1 MIVDDL
7 GQVFKPYMNQ
17 GVASPRPPSGLH
29 SLLAVCVPLMHSHSL
44 ACSCKTSRDLSK
56 FPLLHTCLLNLS
68 FSYYIPDLRQGH
80 RFNMHRR
87 RRITRKQ
94 YIASYQQLVNVSYTS
109 VFFFFSLFYPNWPGF
124 EFENFK
130 VYDVILLI
138 IYYYDNS
145 LCISFLFCGTLYNNT
160 LAKLPLVEL

>member
-17 GVASPRPPSGLH
+17 DVASPRPPSGLH

-94 YIASYQQLVNVSYTS
+94 YIASYQQLVNVSYIS
-109 VFFFFSLFYPNWPGF
+109 VFFFFL
-124 EFENFK
+124 
-130 VYDVILLI
+130 VYFILIDL
-138 IYYYDNS
+138 DLN
-145 LCISFLFCGTLYNNT
+145 LKISRFMT
-160 LAKLPLVEL
+160 